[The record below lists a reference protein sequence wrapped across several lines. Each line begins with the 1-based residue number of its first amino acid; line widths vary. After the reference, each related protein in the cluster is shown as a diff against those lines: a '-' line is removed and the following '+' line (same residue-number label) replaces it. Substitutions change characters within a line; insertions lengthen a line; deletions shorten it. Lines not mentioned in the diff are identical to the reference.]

1 MVFTQET
8 IPKSQKEASEIM
20 AGEVLEN
27 LNSYSIGERDNFFA
41 VFCPEKGPYSGDPSI
56 HDYALEL
63 FLDGLNVQCINSEA
77 GFLTLNNGIKL
88 FFQELVDQSDGRLYQ
103 ITFSSEPIAI

>member
-8 IPKSQKEASEIM
+8 IPKSPKEASEIM
-20 AGEVLEN
+20 AGEIFENLEN
-27 LNSYSIGERDNFFA
+27 YKTGERNSFFV
-41 VFCPEKGPYSGDPSI
+41 VFCPEKGPYSDEPSI

-63 FLDGLNVQCINSEA
+63 FLDGLDIQEINNDGE
-77 GFLTLNNGIKL
+77 FLVLANGMKL
-88 FFQELVDQSDGRLYQ
+88 FFHELTDQTDGRIYQ